1 MQQPIYRAIL
11 LGLVI
16 LVILIV
22 LPHPFATNDG
32 PVHLAFSHLILT
44 SHQNDLP
51 LQHLAYL
58 IQLKPNP
65 NLAVYLLMAALM
77 RIFSPAVT
85 ESLIQLCCLIAPMLA
100 AYFAIGRINPR
111 NVWLSVFVLPIS
123 LNQMFF
129 LGLYNHCLSTAAF
142 FLVVGTYFWMS
153 KSPSVLRALV
163 LYGTLLLAFACHAS
177 GFIMSVAGTVSLSLA
192 AGVLSCRRSASIPA
206 AIKEQRYVLGVLLA
220 LTPLAGWFLSAG
232 TKSVT
237 TYDVPLHS
245 RLWQFFRLEELAANY
260 PLADRFPAAII
271 SWLLLCGF
279 FVVSV
284 RLIRNRSELS
294 IERRDKALGVLAG
307 TAVAMAIML
316 AFPDRMGG
324 GWTHFRRF
332 EIFPFFWVLLVLAFG
347 SFSALFR
354 TIFMAVGTSATL
366 FLLTSAVVRQRA
378 VREQMAPLAVA
389 DRIIGNHCTV
399 LPIVLEPRPVG
410 VYKNRIW
417 MVYEPYY
424 EAASGLELTG
434 DRMVLFN
441 YLARLDAY
449 PVHFR
454 PEIEPQRVIF
464 HWQPKQEEV
473 RLEKVDVPA
482 FEQASGLDVDYI
494 IVWGGFQRT
503 RPGMKDQVRAALSG
517 YGSIYSSPDDLF
529 TLYRRQSVHNS
540 YCSEPP
546 AGAATATAN

>member
-1 MQQPIYRAIL
+1 MQTIYRAIL
-11 LGLVI
+11 PGLMILVI
-16 LVILIV
+16 LVV

-44 SHQNDLP
+44 LHQNDFP

-58 IQLKPNP
+58 VQLKPNP

-77 RIFSPAVT
+77 RIFTPAVT

-123 LNQMFF
+123 LSQMFF
-129 LGLYNHCLSTAAF
+129 LGLYNHCISTAAF
-142 FLVVGTYFWMS
+142 FLVIGTYFWMC
-153 KSPSVLRALV
+153 KSPSWLRALA
-163 LYGTLLLAFACHAS
+163 LSGTLLLAFMCHAS
-177 GFIMSVAGTVSLSLA
+177 GFIMSVAAVGSLSIA
-192 AGVLSCRRSASIPA
+192 AGVLSLRRSGNLLATVR
-206 AIKEQRYVLGVLLA
+206 EQRYALGALLVLS
-220 LTPLAGWFLSAG
+220 PLAGWFLSAG
-232 TKSVT
+232 AKSVT
-237 TYDVPLHS
+237 TYDVSLHS
-245 RLWQFFRLEELAANY
+245 RLWQFSRFEELAANY
-260 PLADRFPAAII
+260 PLIDRFAAAGV
-271 SWLLLCGF
+271 SWLLLGGLV
-279 FVVSV
+279 VVSA
-284 RLIRNRSELS
+284 RLLRNSSKLS
-294 IERRDKALGVLAG
+294 AQRRDQALGVLAG
-307 TAVAMAIML
+307 TAAAIVIML

-332 EIFPFFWVLLVLAFG
+332 EIFPFFWILLVLAFE
-347 SFSALFR
+347 SFSAR
-354 TIFMAVGTSATL
+354 FMAIFVAGGTSAAL

-378 VREQMAPLAVA
+378 VREQIAPLAVA
-389 DRIIGNHCTV
+389 DRLIGNHCTV

-417 MVYEPYY
+417 MVYEPFY
-424 EAASGLELTG
+424 EAASRLELTR
-434 DRMVLFN
+434 DRVVLFN

-454 PEIEPQRVIF
+454 PEIEPQKVIF
-464 HWQPKQEEV
+464 HWQPQQEEV

-494 IVWGGFQRT
+494 IVWGGFQRA
-503 RPGMKDQVRAALSG
+503 RPGMKDQVHAALSG
-517 YGSIYSSPDDLF
+517 YGSLYSSPDGLF

-546 AGAATATAN
+546 VGAATATAN